1 MFHMNCPYKEVSVAH
16 RVTTLQINLD
26 FDMKKTSLCIVILLL
41 AFLACGKRIKL
52 PTDIAPTSPGIPDT
66 TYVPISPAWTE
77 AGGIPYSGPEDVH
90 IGFDGYLYITDTG
103 NDRIVKLDQGG
114 NFIAQYEGIKQPNS
128 VSQDLLLRLV
138 ATGGNTIYIKS
149 RDQQVFDSLYAGED
163 IYDTTIVVSPDTLID
178 TVIVSPDSMVIDTTI
193 GLFDTTYYIDTLQT
207 AYKGIATDLRPES
220 GYSTYLACDYT
231 RDEITRFLLYQPGE
245 LINLGAAVPPGYELS
260 KTRGPLGIFTY
271 MRGTRLRLLFCQS
284 LYYYCVQ
291 LLDGETLEPV
301 IPRSDSSNIYW
312 QGTMDKAEDVAT
324 DEFEN
329 IFVVDRDKNQVHKF
343 SRNGVKILSFGGDL
357 KDPMGLA
364 YANKILYVA
373 DTGNDRIIR
382 FVLSTDLPH

>member
-1 MFHMNCPYKEVSVAH
+1 VSELVSDAKQ
-16 RVTTLQINLD
+16 RRTRGCDATDNLGSLMKRTLLLWIL
-26 FDMKKTSLCIVILLL
+26 ILLL
-41 AFLACGKRIKL
+41 AFLACGERIKL
-52 PTDIAPTSPGIPDT
+52 PTDIARTSPGIPDT

-77 AGGIPYSGPEDVH
+77 AGGIPYSGPEDIH

-114 NFIAQYEGIKQPNS
+114 NFMAQYEGVKQPNS

-138 ATGGNTIYIKS
+138 ATGGNTIYMKS
-149 RDQQVFDSLYAGED
+149 RDQQVFDSLYTGKD
-163 IYDTTIVVSPDTLID
+163 IYVVSPDTLID
-178 TVIVSPDSMVIDTTI
+178 TVIVSPDSMVIDTT
-193 GLFDTTYYIDTLQT
+193 YYIDSLQT
-207 AYKGIATDLRPES
+207 AYKGIATDLRPQS
-220 GYSTYLACDYT
+220 GYSTYLVCDYT